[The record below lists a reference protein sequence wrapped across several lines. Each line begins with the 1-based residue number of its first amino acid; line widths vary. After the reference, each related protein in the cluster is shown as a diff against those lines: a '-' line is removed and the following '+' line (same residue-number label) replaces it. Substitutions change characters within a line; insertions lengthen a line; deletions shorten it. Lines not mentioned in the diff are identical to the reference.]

1 MSRDSTG
8 IVRADGSWHSP
19 RARTASRPWRAWA
32 HFLLTTWHA
41 RHYSS
46 SHLLLRKLRQKE
58 VNNLP
63 KSTHTS
69 KCQKECSILESGLE
83 CLSWTLGKKGHLKQE
98 EKEFARAQKAWKYTG
113 DWGPWLS
120 PALLRV
126 NTYFRISL
134 LLCKLNA
141 EPAKESRR
149 GWGVWCGCAKRLVS
163 SNPQTGAN
171 RWVFVHAGI

>member
-1 MSRDSTG
+1 MSRDSTE
-8 IVRADGSWHSP
+8 IVRADVSWHHVP
-19 RARTASRPWRAWA
+19 E
-32 HFLLTTWHA
+32 LLHEPDV
-41 RHYSS
+41 HEHISSSQPDMLGINSS

-58 VNNLP
+58 VNNFP

-149 GWGVWCGCAKRLVS
+149 GWGVWCGCNKRLVS